1 MKNLKE
7 NSMAYSERTI
17 NWSNAFFRAE
27 TKKFLKYGLVGIIV
41 VFGFFGPVSLDFR
54 NWRAITQEAKA
65 DTHAGLNCPAGQ
77 KVNPES
83 GACYTPVPSNNPYEG
98 LNYTKEEIEALKK
111 GTYSGPEQTAEQ
123 SAAQITPP
131 PAGTRTT
138 LGVGKCGSWLSVISS
153 PIDCGLASLANLF
166 LTIVS
171 RLLYLAGILFNYSM
185 SFTLNLADYA
195 KSLNIDA
202 TWGIVRD
209 LVNITFIFSLLWIAA
224 ATILELGDHKKFLTG
239 LIIAALLINFSLFF
253 TKVIIDISNTIA
265 LQFYSSITAGQFNN
279 PNADLD
285 GGISGQ
291 FMERLKL
298 QTIYAI
304 GGKGGDVAAELR
316 SQGPQLL
323 SMTSVFMVT
332 IFGSIFFLVAAAVFF
347 SAALMFVA
355 RSAMLILL
363 MVTSPIGFIGGW
375 IPKLKTYA
383 DMWWEQLWSQSMLAP
398 VFLMLIW
405 VILKMTEPR
414 TIGGA
419 AATSGG
425 SSPNTAAALTA
436 AAGDS
441 LVNNSGSAM
450 ASAVGTKSTVS
461 FATALSGSDGSSV
474 AIIFNFFILMAFLIA
489 ALTVAKT
496 LSGQAGK
503 GGAKMFGTVA
513 GGVGGFLGRH
523 TVGRLA
529 SKIG

>member
-1 MKNLKE
+1 MKSVKE
-7 NSMAYSERTI
+7 NKGNRKLKM
-17 NWSNAFFRAE
+17 
-27 TKKFLKYGLVGIIV
+27 KKFLKYGLVGIIV
-41 VFGFFGPVSLDFR
+41 VFGFFGPVNFDFSYSHAMAENHEGSSLDVGP
-54 NWRAITQEAKA
+54 ATGSAESEAVG
-65 DTHAGLNCPAGQ
+65 DTSGVGPAAGSAESESAAGAG
-77 KVNPES
+77 P
-83 GACYTPVPSNNPYEG
+83 
-98 LNYTKEEIEALKK
+98 
-111 GTYSGPEQTAEQ
+111 GTL
-123 SAAQITPP
+123 SAAQITEK
-131 PAGTRTT
+131 PAGTGTT
-138 LGVGKCGSWLSVISS
+138 LGVGECGSWLSVISS

-279 PNADLD
+279 PNAALD

-298 QTIYAI
+298 QTIYAV
-304 GGKGGDVAAELR
+304 GAKGGDVTAGLR

-323 SMTSVFMVT
+323 NMTSVFMVA
-332 IFGSIFFLVAAAVFF
+332 IFGSIFFIIAAAVFF

-375 IPKLKTYA
+375 IPKLQDYGKK
-383 DMWWEQLWSQSMLAP
+383 WWEQLWSQSMLAP

-405 VILKMTEPR
+405 IILKMTESSKS
-414 TIGGA
+414 TGGA
-419 AATSGG
+419 IAISDSATQNLAAPITNILGKFKIAPDVVTSQT
-425 SSPNTAAALTA
+425 SQINFS
-436 AAGDS
+436 
-441 LVNNSGSAM
+441 
-450 ASAVGTKSTVS
+450 
-461 FATALSGSDGSSV
+461 TALAGSDGSAAAV
-474 AIIFNFFILMAFLIA
+474 IFNFFMLMAFLVA
-489 ALTVAKT
+489 ALYVAKS

-503 GGAKMFGTVA
+503 VGAKMFGTVA
-513 GGVGGFLGRH
+513 GGVGGFLARQTAGRYF
-523 TVGRLA
+523 GWRGQ
-529 SKIG
+529 K